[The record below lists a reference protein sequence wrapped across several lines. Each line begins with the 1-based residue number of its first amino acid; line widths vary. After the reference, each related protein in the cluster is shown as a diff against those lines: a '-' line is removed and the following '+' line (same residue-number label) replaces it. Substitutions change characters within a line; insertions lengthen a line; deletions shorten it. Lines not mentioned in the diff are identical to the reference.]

1 MINVVVIEDGPN
13 IAENMKKYIEAYDT
27 STVRVVAM
35 LSSVEEGL
43 GYFSNHEM
51 PDLIFSDIELNDG
64 LCFEIFENSEL
75 CCPIIFT
82 TSYNEYWQKAF
93 KTNSIDYLL
102 KPITKKKIFDS
113 MTFFHELKKYYERD
127 TNNEKLIKFIK
138 DLKVVDDNKVYKE
151 RFLLKMGN
159 KYNLVI
165 VNNIKYLYSS
175 DKLSY
180 VVTKDRERYSSYDSL
195 GKLEEELN
203 PKIFFRINRKMIINI
218 DYINKV
224 KPFFKGKLIVVMLGD
239 DEEEYV
245 VSQTRANSFRKWLNI

>member
-1 MINVVVIEDGPN
+1 MMNVVVIEDGPN
-13 IAENMKKYIEAYDT
+13 IAEKMKKYIEAFDT
-27 STVRVVAM
+27 STVRVVAVI
-35 LSSVEEGL
+35 SSVEEGL
-43 GYFSNHEM
+43 EYFSKHDM

-75 CCPIIFT
+75 FCPIIFT

-113 MTFFHELKKYYERD
+113 MSFFHELKNYYERD
-127 TNNEKLIKFIK
+127 TDNEKLIKFIK
-138 DLKVVDDNKVYKE
+138 KLKANDDKVYKE

-175 DKLSY
+175 EKLSY
-180 VVTKDRERYSSYDSL
+180 VVTKDGERYSSYDSL

-203 PKIFFRINRKMIINI
+203 PKRFFRINRKMIINI